1 MARLALGLVVNRALY
16 MDETTCARGV
26 NFTALP
32 TALSDVSR
40 QIATYIREHI

>member
-1 MARLALGLVVNRALY
+1 MARLALGLVVKRALY
-16 MDETTCARGV
+16 MDETMCERSD